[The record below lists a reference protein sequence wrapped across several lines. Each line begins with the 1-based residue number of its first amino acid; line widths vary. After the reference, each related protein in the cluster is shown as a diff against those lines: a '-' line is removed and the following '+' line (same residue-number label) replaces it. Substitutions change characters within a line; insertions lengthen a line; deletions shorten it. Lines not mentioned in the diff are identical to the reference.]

1 MVISKPYS
9 LPKHHSNYVVTAYI
23 HTHTHLSSMGSL
35 WIVLLISESLSILQT
50 KKHSPGHIKR
60 PMNPF
65 MVSTPSRPDSK
76 YNSCHQTRKEK
87 KVSTNTLL
95 RFFYVPSPLQVWSQI
110 ERRKIC
116 EVTPDMHN
124 AVISK
129 SLGARWKA
137 LTEDEKQPYIE
148 EAERLRKLHL
158 QEYPDYKYR
167 PKKKQSLT
175 TATAAATTNNTS
187 SASSSSSSST
197 SAKSEMSSSA
207 SLNSTSTRHH
217 SRKRPTQKRLKIDR
231 NGKRF
236 RQRVTL
242 ENSLSI
248 DASDSDHK
256 MSSETHT
263 PRSHCYSLSAASDI
277 IPNSPESATL
287 YPDVFADH
295 TNAKIEFYETDDI
308 FNSTTDLNELG
319 SDENSRNF
327 CSTSNMYFDDN
338 DNNTCN
344 QSALQY
350 SNIISNASIVL
361 ANSADLNPSD
371 HSVNFINIDS
381 SFNNYTPSLTDNML
395 KLNPDE
401 LPMIYCSSNNN
412 NNHTIISSSS
422 NSSMSMSDEKFA
434 THKIDHNYESI
445 DMNCMNNNDND
456 IVIAQFDSNKS
467 LADCDQLENCDIGPV
482 DFDINSSHLEFFSDS
497 DLLSDYGISQNFL
510 I

>member
-1 MVISKPYS
+1 MELSKLPLFGSQLIDSSSKTPYS
-9 LPKHHSNYVVTAYI
+9 DAT
-23 HTHTHLSSMGSL
+23 
-35 WIVLLISESLSILQT
+35 QT

-65 MVSTPSRPDSK
+65 M
-76 YNSCHQTRKEK
+76 
-87 KVSTNTLL
+87 
-95 RFFYVPSPLQVWSQI
+95 VWSQI

-167 PKKKQSLT
+167 PKKKQNLT
-175 TATAAATTNNTS
+175 TTTTTNTS
-187 SASSSSSSST
+187 KPVTSSSSSSSSSS
-197 SAKSEMSSSA
+197 SAKSEMNVSLSNSS
-207 SLNSTSTRHH
+207 NNNNNNRNH
-217 SRKRPTQKRLKIDR
+217 SRKRPNQKRLKIDR

-236 RQRVTL
+236 RQRVTT

-256 MSSETHT
+256 MSSDTHT

-277 IPNSPESATL
+277 LPNSPESATL
-287 YPDVFADH
+287 YDVFADQ

-308 FNSTTDLNELG
+308 FNSTTDLHELG

-338 DNNTCN
+338 DNTACN
-344 QSALQY
+344 QNALQY
-350 SNIISNASIVL
+350 SNIISNASIIL
-361 ANSADLNPSD
+361 ANSNDLNLND
-371 HSVNFINIDS
+371 HSLNFINIDS
-381 SFNNYTPSLTDNML
+381 SFNYTPSSSSSDNM
-395 KLNPDE
+395 KLTPIEE
-401 LPMIYCSSNNN
+401 LPMIYCNNN
-412 NNHTIISSSS
+412 NNNSSS
-422 NSSMSMSDEKFA
+422 MIDEKFA

-445 DMNCMNNNDND
+445 DINCMNNND
-456 IVIAQFDSNKS
+456 IVIAQFDSNKT
-467 LADCDQLENCDIGPV
+467 LADCDQLENCDIGPI

-497 DLLSDYGISQNFL
+497 DLLSDYGISSQNFL